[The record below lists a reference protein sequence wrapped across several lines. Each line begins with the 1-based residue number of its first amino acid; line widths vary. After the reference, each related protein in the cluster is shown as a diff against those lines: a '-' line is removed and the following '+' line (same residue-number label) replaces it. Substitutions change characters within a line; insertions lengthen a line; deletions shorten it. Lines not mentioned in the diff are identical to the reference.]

1 MRDDDGYRYHY
12 ESSGMRLWLWLVVMP
27 PDAADPESNANTEAT
42 ESQISQP
49 NPTCIFP

>member
-27 PDAADPESNANTEAT
+27 PDAADHCT
-42 ESQISQP
+42 I
-49 NPTCIFP
+49 IVFPRQ